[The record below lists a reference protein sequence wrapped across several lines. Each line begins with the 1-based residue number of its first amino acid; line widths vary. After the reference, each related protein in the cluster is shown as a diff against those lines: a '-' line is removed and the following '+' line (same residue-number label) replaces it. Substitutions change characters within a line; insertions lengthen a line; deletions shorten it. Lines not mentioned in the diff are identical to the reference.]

1 MLINPED
8 IIDVCYE
15 TLLQR
20 PSDLEGKQYYLS
32 QMRSGQPFQQILK
45 SFLESLEFKQ
55 ILQKEDFTQ
64 PSAHGVLVKTDY
76 KDSYLL
82 YPAFDQVQLK
92 DALEGNPFAL
102 TDFLACMNFL
112 QEHDYLTSEKPC
124 FLDLGANVGS
134 TSVYAL
140 KGDFFEQ
147 AICIE
152 ASTLN
157 YQFLNFNAQI
167 NQLTQRLHPLNY
179 GLANFNV
186 SGSLVCNPNNCGDFR
201 VQPITPVP
209 TKNLFNEENY
219 TKELVDFTTL
229 DALMQQNILRTQ
241 EISFIWIDCQGSE
254 SLIFSGGEK
263 FFAQVAAPL
272 YVEFWPY
279 GINRLTGRTAY
290 LDFIEQYS
298 REIWRLVD
306 GKFQLTT
313 LDFLRN
319 FYEQNV
325 ETGEYIDI
333 LVLPKL

>member
-8 IIDVCYE
+8 VIDVFYD

-32 QMRSGQPFQQILK
+32 QMRSGQPLRQILK
-45 SFLESLEFKQ
+45 SFLDSLEFKQ
-55 ILQKEDFTQ
+55 IWQKEDSSQ
-64 PSAHGVLVKTDY
+64 PSAHGVLVKTNY

-112 QEHDYLTSEKPC
+112 EEHDHLTPEKSS

-134 TSVYAL
+134 TSIYAL
-140 KGDFFEQ
+140 KGKFFER

-157 YQFLNFNAQI
+157 YQFLVLNSQI
-167 NQLTQRLHPLNY
+167 NQLTQSFQLLNY
-179 GLANFNV
+179 GLANFNGTGLLIC
-186 SGSLVCNPNNCGDFR
+186 SPDNCGDFR
-201 VQPITPVP
+201 IQPTTQIP

-219 TKELVDFTTL
+219 TQELIDFITL
-229 DALMQQNILRTQ
+229 DELMQQNILRPQ
-241 EISFIWIDCQGSE
+241 DIGFIWIDCQGSE
-254 SLIFSGGEK
+254 SLVFSGGEK
-263 FFAQVAAPL
+263 FFSQVSAPL

-279 GINRLTGRTAY
+279 GINRLIGKIPY
-290 LDFIEQYS
+290 LDFIEHYS
-298 REIWRLVD
+298 KEIWRLVD
-306 GKFQLTT
+306 EKFQLISI
-313 LDFLRN
+313 DFLRE
-319 FYEQNV
+319 FYDQNL
-325 ETGEYIDI
+325 EIGEYIDI